1 MNAWLPPLFC
11 ALPLSVIGQITLT
24 SSDLPQPGV
33 VYPLV
38 DIAPPVLAD
47 LEIAGPNA
55 VWDFSA
61 VIDLNDAPQ
70 TPQPMSSASAT
81 ALFVFNNPFN
91 SSYQC
96 DFFLPTELPD
106 VGFDLSGIIPVDG
119 FSNFYKTDGDAYT
132 IAGLALG
139 AAGFDVPVPYT
150 DRDELFP
157 LPLSAEMTYSSTNAL
172 AMDIPE
178 TFGYW
183 SDGTRDVVVDGWGT
197 LVLPDGEHDVLRVRT
212 EIFAHDS
219 IYIPQIGTPFAF
231 DRTQVVYQWWGQGHG
246 FPLLEVTSLFG
257 VPATS
262 RYLNLSV
269 EPSSVTETSSRQ
281 LTAYPNPAQ
290 CSAPVRIDAPQG
302 AVVEW
307 FDARGQLT
315 SSHLFQGLTVEAPGR
330 PGIYV
335 LRCGQSATRF
345 VVY

>member
-1 MNAWLPPLFC
+1 ML
-11 ALPLSVIGQITLT
+11 ALPLGTLGQITLT
-24 SSDLPQPGV
+24 SADLPQPGV
-33 VYPLV
+33 AYPLV
-38 DIAPPVLAD
+38 DIAPPLLSD
-47 LEIAGPNA
+47 LEAAGPNA
-55 VWDFSA
+55 VWDFST
-61 VIDLNDAPQ
+61 VIDLNEAPQ
-70 TPQPMSSASAT
+70 TPQPMSSASTT

-106 VGFDLSGIIPVDG
+106 LGVDLSGIIPVDG

-139 AAGFDVPVPYT
+139 AAGFDVPVPYS

-157 LPLSAEMTYSSTNAL
+157 LPLEADMTFSSTNAL

-197 LVLPDGEHDVLRVRT
+197 LILPDGEHDVLRVRT

-262 RYLNLSV
+262 RYLNLST
-269 EPSSVTETSSRQ
+269 EPSAVSEVSTNE
-281 LTAYPNPAQ
+281 LTAYPNPAT
-290 CSAPVRIDAPQG
+290 CSAPIQIHAPQG
-302 AVVEW
+302 SVVEW
-307 FDARGQLT
+307 FDSQGQLVT
-315 SSHLFQGLTVEAPGR
+315 TQVVQGRAVEAPGK
-330 PGIYV
+330 PGSYV
-335 LRCGQSATRF
+335 LRCGGSATRI
-345 VVY
+345 VVN